1 MQNILNR
8 QREFFKSGKTL
19 PVKVRLEYLKK
30 LKEVIKANEQEIFD
44 AIYKDLGKSS
54 TEAYMCEVGLSLDEI
69 SYFQKNL
76 KKFAKDKTVFT
87 PITNFHARSYIKSVP
102 WGNVLIISPWN
113 YPFLLSIE
121 PLIDAIAAGNTVIL
135 KPSAYSPYTS
145 EIVRKI
151 VKEVFPE
158 EYVAVVTGGREE
170 NKALLEMKFDYIFFT
185 GSSNVGKEVLR
196 KAAENLT
203 PVSLELGGK
212 SPCIVDKSANLKLAA
227 KRIVFGKFV
236 NCGQTC
242 VAPDYIYCDKGVKD
256 ELIGCIRQ
264 EISKQLGE
272 NPLENKNYGKIINEK
287 HFNRL
292 CGLINQDKVVV
303 GGKTLPETL
312 KIEPTVMDNITW
324 DDAVM
329 KEEIFGPILPVM
341 IYDNLDE
348 VIEIVESKPHPL
360 ALYIFSSD
368 KKNIKKVTE
377 LCRYGGGCVNDV
389 VVHLATPEMPFGGCG
404 ESGMGAYH
412 GKFGFDTFTHK
423 KSILDKKTWFDLPIR
438 YQPYSNLQNLLLK
451 MFLR

>member
-19 PVKVRLEYLKK
+19 PVKARLEYLKK

-121 PLIDAIAAGNTVIL
+121 PLIDAIAAGNTVVI

-256 ELIGCIRQ
+256 ELIGYIRQ

-348 VIEIVESKPHPL
+348 VIDIVESKPHPL

-377 LCRYGGGCVNDV
+377 RCRYGGGCVNDV

-404 ESGMGAYH
+404 ESGMGSYH

>member
-1 MQNILNR
+1 MQNILNK
-8 QREFFKSGKTL
+8 QREFFKSGATL
-19 PVKVRLEYLKK
+19 SVKVRLEYLKK
-30 LKEVIKANEQEIFD
+30 LKDVIKANEQAIFE

-121 PLIDAIAAGNTVIL
+121 PLIDAIAAGNTVVL

-185 GSSNVGKEVLR
+185 GSANVGKEVLR

-212 SPCIVDKSANLKLAA
+212 SPCIVDETANLKLTA

-242 VAPDYIYCDKGVKD
+242 VAPDYIYCNSMVKD
-256 ELIGCIRQ
+256 KLVGFICQ
-264 EISKQLGE
+264 EITKQLGE

-292 CGLINQDKVVV
+292 CGLINQNKVVA
-303 GGKTLPETL
+303 GGKTLPEAL
-312 KIEPTVMDNITW
+312 KIEPTVMDNVTW

-329 KEEIFGPILPVM
+329 KEEIFGPILPIM
-341 IYDNLDE
+341 TYENLDD
-348 VIEIVESKPHPL
+348 VIDIIESKAHPL
-360 ALYIFSSD
+360 ALYIFSSN
-368 KKNIKKVTE
+368 KNNIKKVTE
-377 LCRYGGGCVNDV
+377 RCRYGGGCVNDV

-404 ESGMGAYH
+404 ESGMGSYH

-438 YQPYSNLQNLLLK
+438 YQPYSKLQNILLK
-451 MFLR
+451 MFLK

>member
-1 MQNILNR
+1 MQNILNK
-8 QREFFKSGKTL
+8 QREFFMSGKTL
-19 PVKVRLEYLKK
+19 PVKLRLEYLKK
-30 LKEVIKANEQEIFD
+30 LKEVIKVNEQEIFD
-44 AIYKDLGKSS
+44 ALYKDLGKSS

-87 PITNFHARSYIKSVP
+87 PITNFHSRSYIKSVP

-121 PLIDAIAAGNTVIL
+121 PLIDAIAAGNTVVL

-158 EYVAVVTGGREE
+158 EYVTVVTGGRDE

-242 VAPDYIYCDKGVKD
+242 VAPDYIYCDKDVKD
-256 ELIGCIRQ
+256 ELLGYIRQ

-303 GGKTLPETL
+303 GGKTLSETL

-329 KEEIFGPILPVM
+329 KEEIFGPILPVLT
-341 IYDNLDE
+341 YDDLDE
-348 VIEIVESKPHPL
+348 VIDIVESKPHPL

-368 KKNIKKVTE
+368 KKNIKKVTDR
-377 LCRYGGGCVNDV
+377 CRYGGGCVNDV

-404 ESGMGAYH
+404 ESGMGSYH

-438 YQPYSNLQNLLLK
+438 YQPYSKLQNILLK
-451 MFLR
+451 MFLK

>member
-19 PVKVRLEYLKK
+19 PVKARLEYLKK

-121 PLIDAIAAGNTVIL
+121 PLIDAIAAGNTVVI

-292 CGLINQDKVVV
+292 CGLINQDKVVA
-303 GGKTLPETL
+303 GGKTSPETL

-329 KEEIFGPILPVM
+329 KEEIFGPILPVLT
-341 IYDNLDE
+341 YDNLDA
-348 VIEIVESKPHPL
+348 VIDIIESKPHPL

-368 KKNIKKVTE
+368 KKNIKKVSE

>member
-242 VAPDYIYCDKGVKD
+242 VAHDYIYCDKGVKD
-256 ELIGCIRQ
+256 ELIGYIRQ

-292 CGLINQDKVVV
+292 RGLINQDKVVS
-303 GGKTLPETL
+303 GGNTLPETL

-368 KKNIKKVTE
+368 KKNIKKVSE

-404 ESGMGAYH
+404 ESGMGSYH

-438 YQPYSNLQNLLLK
+438 YQPYSKLQNILLK

>member
-242 VAPDYIYCDKGVKD
+242 VAPDYICCDKGVKD
-256 ELIGCIRQ
+256 ELIGYIRQ

-303 GGKTLPETL
+303 GGKISSETL

-341 IYDNLDE
+341 IYDNLDA
-348 VIEIVESKPHPL
+348 VIDIIESKPHPL

-368 KKNIKKVTE
+368 NKNIKKVSE
-377 LCRYGGGCVNDV
+377 LFPYCGGFLNDV
-389 VVHLATPEMPFGGCG
+389 VVLLVTPEM
-404 ESGMGAYH
+404 AV
-412 GKFGFDTFTHK
+412 
-423 KSILDKKTWFDLPIR
+423 
-438 YQPYSNLQNLLLK
+438 
-451 MFLR
+451 

>member
-19 PVKVRLEYLKK
+19 PVKARLEYLKK

-256 ELIGCIRQ
+256 ELIGYIRQ

-292 CGLINQDKVVV
+292 CGLINQDKVVS
-303 GGKTLPETL
+303 GGNTLPETL

-329 KEEIFGPILPVM
+329 KEEIFGPILSVM

-368 KKNIKKVTE
+368 KKNIKKVSE

-404 ESGMGAYH
+404 ESGMGSYH

-438 YQPYSNLQNLLLK
+438 YQPYSKLQNILLK

>member
-1 MQNILNR
+1 M
-8 QREFFKSGKTL
+8 
-19 PVKVRLEYLKK
+19 PVKARLEYLKK

-256 ELIGCIRQ
+256 ELIGYIRQ

-292 CGLINQDKVVV
+292 CGLLNQDKVVV
-303 GGKTLPETL
+303 GGKTSPETL

-329 KEEIFGPILPVM
+329 KEEIFGPILPVLT
-341 IYDNLDE
+341 YDNLDA
-348 VIEIVESKPHPL
+348 VIDIIESKPHPL

-368 KKNIKKVTE
+368 KKNIKKVSE

>member
-30 LKEVIKANEQEIFD
+30 LKEEIKANEQEIFD

-121 PLIDAIAAGNTVIL
+121 PLIDAIAAGNTVVI

-256 ELIGCIRQ
+256 ELIGYIRQ

-329 KEEIFGPILPVM
+329 KEEIFGPILPVLT
-341 IYDNLDE
+341 YDNLDA
-348 VIEIVESKPHPL
+348 VIDIIESKPHPL

-368 KKNIKKVTE
+368 KKNIKKVSV

-404 ESGMGAYH
+404 ESGMGSYH

>member
-121 PLIDAIAAGNTVIL
+121 PLIDAIAAGNTVVI

-212 SPCIVDKSANLKLAA
+212 SPCIVDKSANLKLAS

-256 ELIGCIRQ
+256 ELIGYIRQ

-292 CGLINQDKVVV
+292 CGLINQDKVVS
-303 GGKTLPETL
+303 GGNTLPETL

-348 VIEIVESKPHPL
+348 VIDIVESKPHPL

-438 YQPYSNLQNLLLK
+438 YQPYSKLQNILLK

>member
-1 MQNILNR
+1 MQNILNK

-121 PLIDAIAAGNTVIL
+121 PLIDAIAAGNTVVL

-212 SPCIVDKSANLKLAA
+212 SPCIVDKTANLKLAA

-242 VAPDYIYCDKGVKD
+242 VAPDYIYCDRDIKD
-256 ELIGCIRQ
+256 ELVCYIRQ

-272 NPLENKNYGKIINEK
+272 NPLENKNYGKVINEK

-292 CGLINQDKVVV
+292 CVLINQDKVVV

-324 DDAVM
+324 EDVVM
-329 KEEIFGPILPVM
+329 KEEIFGPILPVLT
-341 IYDNLDE
+341 YDNLDE
-348 VIEIVESKPHPL
+348 IIDIIESKPHPL

-404 ESGMGAYH
+404 ESGMGSYH

-438 YQPYSNLQNLLLK
+438 YQPYSKLQNILLK
-451 MFLR
+451 MFLK

>member
-256 ELIGCIRQ
+256 ELIGYIRQ

-292 CGLINQDKVVV
+292 CGLINQDKVVS
-303 GGKTLPETL
+303 GGNTLPETL

-360 ALYIFSSD
+360 ALYIFSSE

-438 YQPYSNLQNLLLK
+438 YQPYSKLQNILLK

>member
-19 PVKVRLEYLKK
+19 PVKARLEYLKK

-121 PLIDAIAAGNTVIL
+121 PLIDAIAAGNTVVI

-212 SPCIVDKSANLKLAA
+212 SPCIIDKSANLKLAA

-256 ELIGCIRQ
+256 ELIGYIRQ

-292 CGLINQDKVVV
+292 CGLINQDKVVA

-348 VIEIVESKPHPL
+348 VIDIVESKPHPL
-360 ALYIFSSD
+360 ALYIFSCD
-368 KKNIKKVTE
+368 KKNINKVTE
-377 LCRYGGGCVNDV
+377 RCRYGGGCVNDV

-404 ESGMGAYH
+404 ESGMGSYH

>member
-19 PVKVRLEYLKK
+19 PVKARLEYLKK

-121 PLIDAIAAGNTVIL
+121 PLIDAIAAGNTVVI

-256 ELIGCIRQ
+256 ELIGYIRQ

-324 DDAVM
+324 DDSVM

-377 LCRYGGGCVNDV
+377 RCRYGGGCVNDV

-404 ESGMGAYH
+404 ESGMGSYH

>member
-1 MQNILNR
+1 M
-8 QREFFKSGKTL
+8 
-19 PVKVRLEYLKK
+19 
-30 LKEVIKANEQEIFD
+30 
-44 AIYKDLGKSS
+44 
-54 TEAYMCEVGLSLDEI
+54 
-69 SYFQKNL
+69 
-76 KKFAKDKTVFT
+76 
-87 PITNFHARSYIKSVP
+87 
-102 WGNVLIISPWN
+102 
-113 YPFLLSIE
+113 
-121 PLIDAIAAGNTVIL
+121 
-135 KPSAYSPYTS
+135 
-145 EIVRKI
+145 
-151 VKEVFPE
+151 
-158 EYVAVVTGGREE
+158 
-170 NKALLEMKFDYIFFT
+170 
-185 GSSNVGKEVLR
+185 
-196 KAAENLT
+196 
-203 PVSLELGGK
+203 
-212 SPCIVDKSANLKLAA
+212 
-227 KRIVFGKFV
+227 

-256 ELIGCIRQ
+256 ELIGYIRQ

-272 NPLENKNYGKIINEK
+272 NPLENKNYGKVINEK

-292 CGLINQDKVVV
+292 CGLINQDKVVS
-303 GGKTLPETL
+303 GGNTLPETL

-348 VIEIVESKPHPL
+348 VIDIVESKPHPL
-360 ALYIFSSD
+360 ALYNFSSD
-368 KKNIKKVTE
+368 KKNIKKVSE

-438 YQPYSNLQNLLLK
+438 YQPYSKLQNILLK

>member
-1 MQNILNR
+1 MQNILNK

-19 PVKVRLEYLKK
+19 PVKARLEYLKK

-102 WGNVLIISPWN
+102 WGNVLNLSPWN

-121 PLIDAIAAGNTVIL
+121 PLIDAIAAGNTVVI

-348 VIEIVESKPHPL
+348 VIDIVESKPHPL

-368 KKNIKKVTE
+368 KKNIKKVSE
-377 LCRYGGGCVNDV
+377 FCRYGGGCVNDV

-404 ESGMGAYH
+404 ESGMGSYH

>member
-256 ELIGCIRQ
+256 ELIGYIRQ

-312 KIEPTVMDNITW
+312 KIEPTVMDNVTW

-329 KEEIFGPILPVM
+329 KEEIFGPILPVLT
-341 IYDNLDE
+341 YDNLDE
-348 VIEIVESKPHPL
+348 IIDIIESKPHPL

-404 ESGMGAYH
+404 ESGMGSYH

-438 YQPYSNLQNLLLK
+438 YQPYSKLQNILLK

>member
-1 MQNILNR
+1 MQNILNK

-76 KKFAKDKTVFT
+76 KRFAKDKTVFT

-102 WGNVLIISPWN
+102 WGNVLIVSPWN

-242 VAPDYIYCDKGVKD
+242 VAPDYVYCDKVVKD
-256 ELIGCIRQ
+256 ELIGYIRQ

-292 CGLINQDKVVV
+292 CGLMNQDKVVV
-303 GGKTLPETL
+303 GGKTLPEAL
-312 KIEPTVMDNITW
+312 KIEPTVMDNVTW
-324 DDAVM
+324 DDMVM
-329 KEEIFGPILPVM
+329 KEEIFGPILPVLA
-341 IYDNLDE
+341 YDNLDE
-348 VIEIVESKPHPL
+348 IIDIIESKPHPL

-404 ESGMGAYH
+404 ESGMGSYH

-438 YQPYSNLQNLLLK
+438 YQPYSKLQNILLK
-451 MFLR
+451 TFLR

>member
-256 ELIGCIRQ
+256 ELIGYIRQ

-292 CGLINQDKVVV
+292 CGLINQDKVVS
-303 GGKTLPETL
+303 GGNTLPETL

-377 LCRYGGGCVNDV
+377 HCRYGGGCVNDV